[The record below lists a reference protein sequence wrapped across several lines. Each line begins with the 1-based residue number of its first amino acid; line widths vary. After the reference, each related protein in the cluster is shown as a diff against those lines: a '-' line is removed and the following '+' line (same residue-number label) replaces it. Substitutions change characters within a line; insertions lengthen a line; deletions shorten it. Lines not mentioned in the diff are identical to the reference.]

1 MGEPL
6 AQRAGQLTETA
17 ATEALGAALARAAPA
32 TGRLFLHGTLGMGKT
47 TLVRGFLHAL
57 GHDGPVKS
65 PTYTLVE
72 PYDLGAYR
80 VRHFDLYR
88 LGDPEELE
96 FLGVREDLDGG
107 ALCLLEWPENG
118 AGWLPGADL
127 TVTLAPGTDGTGRQV
142 SVEARSECGKIW
154 LSPLDFLTLSPR

>member
-1 MGEPL
+1 MVESL
-6 AQRAGQLTETA
+6 TRRAGILTDPG
-17 ATEALGAALARAAPA
+17 ATEALGAALARAAPT
-32 TGRLFLHGTLGMGKT
+32 TGLLLLHGTLGMGKT

-72 PYDLGAYR
+72 PYDLADRR
-80 VRHFDLYR
+80 VLHFDLYR

-107 ALCLLEWPENG
+107 ALCLIEWPENG

-127 TVTLAPGTDGTGRQV
+127 EVFLEPLKGGAGRQV
-142 SVEARSECGKIW
+142 FVESGSECGKIW
-154 LSPLDFLTLSPR
+154 LSPLDSGTLTAQ